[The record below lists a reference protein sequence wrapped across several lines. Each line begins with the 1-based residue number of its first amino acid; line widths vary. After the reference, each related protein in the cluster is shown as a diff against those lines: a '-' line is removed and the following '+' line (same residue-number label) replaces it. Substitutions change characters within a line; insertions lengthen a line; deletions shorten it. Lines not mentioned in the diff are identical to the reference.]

1 MTLNRLT
8 AIAFRW
14 SIPAVFAFW
23 VFAPSAQA
31 QSGAATAINGVYNGH
46 YTCAQGPRTP
56 KLSLLASGNGLL
68 TGVFTLYVPPTSHT
82 LAFGYSWSGTF
93 DAASG
98 KFKLNPIKW
107 ETPPPGNYVMAGMDG
122 AFDSSTG
129 RVAGKITYEGC
140 GALQARRA
148 QAESANIATVIA
160 PQKAALAARP
170 VPQTAAA
177 TAQTPAP
184 SITGVYR
191 GTCTCARGAVNLKLS
206 LIAAPDGSITG
217 FLIFDLPSD
226 LGSRSPYGL
235 NGRYAWAPRPFL
247 LTPVAWGTP
256 DPPDYSM
263 ARLNGANVPGSDVI
277 SGRVVSSS
285 CSDFYATRDKA
296 ESPTS
301 IAMAAQREPA
311 TATNGLVRKS
321 KAYWDA
327 YRTDIIRQVFDGG
340 FGSDADSDAQ
350 FRILFTSYVEMFSKS
365 CRAYLPAHHEAVT
378 IPQVTAKRNRYG
390 NVVSQQ
396 RGQSATVEVDSR
408 FAPNYREYG
417 ESLTSSR
424 QGLAGAVGTMSG
436 RVSPS
441 ANLAP
446 GLDMDKFFERETC
459 QSAAMRQ
466 LGENLLRAATGEPS
480 LQDVGATIVGASAE
494 TDKSLPQVR
503 FARFV
508 DGCNAFYHDPANS
521 KYSVSHAGD
530 WCKCLS
536 EQYRNVMTP
545 DDEYFYAND
554 YGHRFWGEIAQPKA
568 HSTDPAWPRLHPAV
582 DKCASE
588 TN

>member
-1 MTLNRLT
+1 MTPTRLI

-14 SIPAVFAFW
+14 SICAVFALW

-31 QSGAATAINGVYNGH
+31 QSGAAKAINGVYDGN
-46 YTCAQGPRTP
+46 YRCAQCPRTLKP
-56 KLSLLASGNGLL
+56 SLLASGNGSL
-68 TGVFTLYVPPTSHT
+68 TDVFTFYVPPTSHT
-82 LAFGYSWSGTF
+82 HAFGYSLSGTF

-98 KFKLNPIKW
+98 KFKLNPVKW
-107 ETPPPGNYVMAGMDG
+107 ETPPPGNYVMGGIDG
-122 AFDSSTG
+122 AF
-129 RVAGKITYEGC
+129 
-140 GALQARRA
+140 QATRD
-148 QAESANIATVIA
+148 QAESANI
-160 PQKAALAARP
+160 
-170 VPQTAAA
+170 
-177 TAQTPAP
+177 
-184 SITGVYR
+184 S
-191 GTCTCARGAVNLKLS
+191 S
-206 LIAAPDGSITG
+206 FAAPDGSVTG
-217 FLIFDLPSD
+217 FFIFDLPPD
-226 LGSRSPYGL
+226 LGSWSTYRL
-235 NGRYAWAPRPFL
+235 NGRYAWASRQFL

-256 DPPDYSM
+256 APPDYSM

-378 IPQVTAKRNRYG
+378 VTQVTTKRDRYG
-390 NVVSQQ
+390 NVVSQR
-396 RGQSATVEVDSR
+396 RGRAATFEVDSR

-424 QGLAGAVGTMSG
+424 QGPAGAVGIMSG

-441 ANLAP
+441 AYFDP
-446 GLDMDKFFERETC
+446 GLDMGKFFERETC

-480 LQDVGATIVGASAE
+480 LQDVGATIAGASEE
-494 TDKSLPQVR
+494 TDKSLPPVR
-503 FARFV
+503 FTRFV
-508 DGCNAFYHDPANS
+508 DGCNAFYRDPANS
-521 KYSVSHAGD
+521 KYSLLHAGD

-554 YGHRFWGEIAQPKA
+554 YGHRFRGEIAQPKA
-568 HSTDPAWPRLHPAV
+568 YSTDPAWPRLHPAV
-582 DKCASE
+582 DKCVSE